1 MDALLTVRVETPLT
15 IYHAAE
21 LKERMFA
28 ALEQGGSVR
37 FDLSAVP
44 EIDCA
49 GVQLLVAARR
59 SAADRAQACEF
70 VGAGDAVRATL
81 ALLGLPQALMQAEP
95 SGGTLPAFPESA
107 S

>member
-1 MDALLTVRVETPLT
+1 MNALHTVRVDTPLT

-21 LKERMFA
+21 LKACLLA
-28 ALEQGGSVR
+28 ALEQGGGVR

-59 SAADRAQACEF
+59 SAADRQQACDF
-70 VGAGDAVRATL
+70 VGAGEAVRKTL
-81 ALLGLPQALMQAEP
+81 ALLGLEQVLTQAGL
-95 SGGTLPAFPESA
+95 SGETLSA
-107 S
+107 SPEAVS